1 MSFGNALLYSLVGI
15 LTVFFA
21 LILLMCIIKIMTAA
35 GDRAEQNA
43 AAKAEAK
50 TGKTAGKAGTA
61 DSAAAGSGAALAT
74 GKAGAGAAGVAGATG
89 GAASSGAASQAGT
102 AGAAGVAPAGPLAP
116 GSAGEVKL
124 YDTPPAVAAMLMAIV
139 ADELKTPL
147 NELRFISI
155 REIREE
161 ES

>member
-21 LILLMCIIKIMTAA
+21 LILLMCIIKIMTAV

-50 TGKTAGKAGTA
+50 TGKAAGKAGTA
-61 DSAAAGSGAALAT
+61 DSAAAGSGAA
-74 GKAGAGAAGVAGATG
+74 
-89 GAASSGAASQAGT
+89 SQSGT
-102 AGAAGVAPAGPLAP
+102 ASAVGAAPAGPLAP